1 MTNNKEKF
9 KKEIAA
15 RMNSEIWDYKIAG
28 KVTAQR
34 RQKTEKML
42 TRGSFISTAVAAI
55 AVFVFIFDLTTTSKN
70 SSYTEAYYQ
79 LNADTET
86 GLYAAAEVDYIIN
99 EAYPMR

>member
-1 MTNNKEKF
+1 MKENRLNKE
-9 KKEIAA
+9 ISA
-15 RMNSEIWDYKIAG
+15 RLNSEIWDYKTASSVIAR
-28 KVTAQR
+28 R

-55 AVFVFIFDLTTTSKN
+55 AVFVFIFDLTTTPTG

-79 LNADTET
+79 VSTDTET
-86 GLYAAAEVDYIIN
+86 GLYATAEVDYIIN

>member
-1 MTNNKEKF
+1 MKENRLNT
-9 KKEIAA
+9 EIAA
-15 RMNSEIWDYKIAG
+15 RLNSEVWDIKIASN
-28 KVTAQR
+28 VMARR

-55 AVFVFIFDLTTTSKN
+55 AVFVFIFDLATTSTGTG
-70 SSYTEAYYQ
+70 YTEAYYQ
-79 LNADTET
+79 LSADTET

>member
-1 MTNNKEKF
+1 MNEK
-9 KKEIAA
+9 KLKQEIEA
-15 RMNSEIWDYKIAG
+15 RLNSEIWDYKIAG
-28 KVTAQR
+28 NVIAQR

-55 AVFVFIFDLTTTSKN
+55 AVFVFIFDLTTTPTG

-79 LNADTET
+79 VSADNET